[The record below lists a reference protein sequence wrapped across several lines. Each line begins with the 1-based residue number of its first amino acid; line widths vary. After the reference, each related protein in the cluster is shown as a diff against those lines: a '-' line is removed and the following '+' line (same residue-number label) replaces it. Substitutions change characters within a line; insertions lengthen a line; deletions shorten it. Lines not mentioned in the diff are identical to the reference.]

1 MATLDV
7 VPERLGQGLLST
19 APTLIYTVPGA
30 PTVSA
35 TIRSIIGANLT
46 EAFHTISIWLVPT
59 GSGVNDSTAL
69 VKNMV
74 VSPTGV
80 IVDDGVHVLMTGGE
94 VWASGDTVSVFTL
107 TVDGAES
114 VTA

>member
-7 VPERLGQGLLST
+7 VPERLGQGLLGTS
-19 APTLIYTVPGA
+19 PTLIYTVPGA
-30 PTVSA
+30 PVVSA
-35 TIRSIIGANLT
+35 TIRSIVVTNLT
-46 EAFHTISIWLVPT
+46 EDFHAASLWLVPT
-59 GSGVNDSTAL
+59 GSAVNDSTAL
-69 VKNMV
+69 VKNTP

-80 IVDDGVHVLMTGGE
+80 LFDDGVHVLMTGGQ
-94 VWASGDTVSVFTL
+94 VWGSGDAVSVFTL